1 MLAWKQMLFLESRPH
16 MSMKLDRAGMR
27 MWEGLRERE
36 ARSNPGGY
44 IPRAERRSMKLDRAG
59 MRMWEGLREREAR
72 SNPGGYE
79 KILKN
84 TRFFALVVLEYLM
97 KFVRNRTNFATEQE

>member
-16 MSMKLDRAGMR
+16 M
-27 MWEGLRERE
+27 
-36 ARSNPGGY
+36 
-44 IPRAERRSMKLDRAG
+44 SMKLDRAG

-97 KFVRNRTNFATEQE
+97 EFVRKRTNFATEQE